1 MSLYDHDD
9 ARTLQTIKTNEIRV
23 EMTLETPGGPVR
35 IGGRYLSPADIFS
48 DPRIELGSVM
58 GVFSQ
63 ITRQMEDQIRTALG
77 LEPKAAE
84 EERRFHERRREL
96 RAEAIGRATKDGRL

>member
-9 ARTLQTIKTNEIRV
+9 ARTLQPIKTNEIRV

-35 IGGRYLSPADIFS
+35 IGGR
-48 DPRIELGSVM
+48 R
-58 GVFSQ
+58 Q
-63 ITRQMEDQIRTALG
+63 ITRQTEDQIRTALG
-77 LEPKAAE
+77 LESKAAE